1 MFICEK
7 LKWENVPVGGGSQYM
22 NTFFFFKRSSRRPAS
37 SATRLLQNEFVLV
50 FDYVRPLTHTPTL
63 ISHDSE
69 VEFFPL
75 GHIRQL
81 EQRILFD

>member
-1 MFICEK
+1 M
-7 LKWENVPVGGGSQYM
+7 
-22 NTFFFFKRSSRRPAS
+22 
-37 SATRLLQNEFVLV
+37 

-81 EQRILFD
+81 EQRILFDGCTDVGCRRRVAPAVRWPLPDTNQTPAATACVLRVLG

>member
-1 MFICEK
+1 MEEVDTLILFF
-7 LKWENVPVGGGSQYM
+7 LK
-22 NTFFFFKRSSRRPAS
+22 RRPAS
-37 SATRLLQNEFVLV
+37 SATRFLQNKFVLV
-50 FDYVRPLTHTPTL
+50 FDYVRPLTHAPTL

-81 EQRILFD
+81 EQRILSG